1 MAIINNQGDI
11 IILDS
16 DGMQTYI
23 GTLKHG
29 ISYSTKAKA
38 RKVARVT
45 IQPTNGFL
53 TDEFFFCP
61 GEKNYELIFQHLMN
75 RDTNPEL
82 LKTYLMF
89 FADQENYSPMEFISY
104 VIKNYFV
111 KELGCQFPDEKQES
125 N

>member
-11 IILDS
+11 IILGS
-16 DGMQTYI
+16 DGLPIYI

-45 IQPTNGFL
+45 IQPTNAFL

-61 GEKNYELIFQHLMN
+61 GEENYELIFQHLMN

-89 FADQENYSPMEFISY
+89 FNDEENYFPMEFVNY

-111 KELGCQFPDEKQES
+111 KELGCQFPDEKT
-125 N
+125 